1 MVQRIAT
8 RLVSDGSRRFRS
20 DAMQQQPKSRQVM
33 NLVKKM
39 FFQKNEDVFV
49 ISEKL
54 KYTPMRDDT
63 KLVIEELQF
72 RKLKL
77 KHQTFSDL

>member
-1 MVQRIAT
+1 MVQRIAIS
-8 RLVSDGSRRFRS
+8 LVSDGSRCFRS

-33 NLVKKM
+33 NLVKKI

-54 KYTPMRDDT
+54 KYTPRRRPST
-63 KLVIEELQF
+63 SWRL
-72 RKLKL
+72 RN
-77 KHQTFSDL
+77 SSSGS

>member
-8 RLVSDGSRRFRS
+8 RPVSDGSRRFRS

-39 FFQKNEDVFV
+39 FFQKNENLFV
-49 ISEKL
+49 ISEKS
-54 KYTPMRDDT
+54 KYRPRRDEI
-63 KLVIEELQF
+63 KLVV
-72 RKLKL
+72 
-77 KHQTFSDL
+77 

>member
-8 RLVSDGSRRFRS
+8 RPVSDGSRRFRS

-54 KYTPMRDDT
+54 KFTPRRDNET
-63 KLVIEELQF
+63 KLLVEKLQL

-77 KHQTFSDL
+77 AV

>member
-1 MVQRIAT
+1 MVQRIAI
-8 RLVSDGSRRFRS
+8 VSDGSRYFRS

-54 KYTPMRDDT
+54 KYMPSRDET
-63 KLVIEELQF
+63 KLVVEELQF
-72 RKLKL
+72 WKLKL
-77 KHQTFSDL
+77 KHQTFNDL